1 MVSLRAEYPPM
12 TEYGMAPFY
21 LGAPPERYV
30 VEWDTGMMRLEF
42 TDYSSARRCF
52 HAYEERDT

>member
-1 MVSLRAEYPPM
+1 M